1 MKSRNWNW
9 LTCCKFSLKAVICAL
24 ALIICLTTKTAFSVA
39 ASMPVNSIAVVTA
52 ETKLN
57 LREKPQGKIIGKL
70 PHGEYVVILSEIDR
84 NGYYRIRVQS
94 TGLECYA
101 YGEYLKLVSAG
112 TVEPERPTL
121 ESEEEKK
128 DVSWVD
134 NDDRTVPEGAILVV
148 TSDAKLNMRKGPSRK
163 ADRIK
168 YLYNGDKLHI
178 VSSDVKNNYVLV
190 RDSKGKVGYVSL
202 DYVVFESIEAY
213 KICSPENCC
222 PNCICQM
229 W

>member
-1 MKSRNWNW
+1 MKSRNW

-24 ALIICLTTKTAFSVA
+24 ALIICLTAETAFSVA
-39 ASMPVNSIAVVTA
+39 ATMPINSIAVVTA

-84 NGYYRIRVQS
+84 NGYYRIRVQA

-101 YGEYLKLVSAG
+101 YGEYLELVSAG
-112 TVEPERPTL
+112 TVETERPTL
-121 ESEEEKK
+121 ESEEKE

-134 NDDRTVPEGAILVV
+134 NDNRTVPEGAILVV
-148 TSDAKLNMRKGPSRK
+148 TSDAKLNMRKGPARK

-168 YLYNGDKLHI
+168 YLYNGDKLQI

-222 PNCICQM
+222 PNCICQK
-229 W
+229 